1 MNVAVQVVTAFPRL
15 RNDMTIAHAQIEQT
29 GKMPPAAGLASN
41 VVLDIE
47 MCYVLHLIRDHRN
60 AEASM
65 LIDGLL
71 YNDNDDDIAAS
82 TPPLYAT
89 WLWLAHMTLLIDS
102 GDYVLALSSAENAL
116 YQLASIT
123 GK

>member
-1 MNVAVQVVTAFPRL
+1 MNAAVQVVTAFPRL

-29 GKMPPAAGLASN
+29 GKMPPAAGLACD

-47 MCYVLHLIRDHRN
+47 MCYVLHLMRDRRS

-71 YNDNDDDIAAS
+71 YDGPQPGMLAFPFRGKTICARRARRLS
-82 TPPLYAT
+82 T
-89 WLWLAHMTLLIDS
+89 
-102 GDYVLALSSAENAL
+102 
-116 YQLASIT
+116 
-123 GK
+123 